1 MCSGVSMKKNVSAFR
16 HPFRCWV
23 VYPIGS
29 AVRAVSAEF
38 FSFPSLG
45 GLGSSFGVYVSTCS
59 NARAPIVRNIFKF
72 ASFLRNAL
80 CGALLTRNAAV
91 KNFPPRGTSETR
103 RPRLNT
109 EPSRSAYGRRALK
122 PRFVEGI
129 GRRKFLAYARVETVL
144 FKMFGFVFRASVAA
158 ETLDA
163 QAHWNG

>member
-1 MCSGVSMKKNVSAFR
+1 MLQR
-16 HPFRCWV
+16 Q
-23 VYPIGS
+23 
-29 AVRAVSAEF
+29 
-38 FSFPSLG
+38 SFPSQALAAG
-45 GLGSSFGVYVSTCS
+45 FCVYVSTCT
-59 NARAPIVRNIFKF
+59 NARAPIARNILKF
-72 ASFLRNAL
+72 SPFPYIHLYGVSISNAL
-80 CGALLTRNAAV
+80 RGALLTRNAAV